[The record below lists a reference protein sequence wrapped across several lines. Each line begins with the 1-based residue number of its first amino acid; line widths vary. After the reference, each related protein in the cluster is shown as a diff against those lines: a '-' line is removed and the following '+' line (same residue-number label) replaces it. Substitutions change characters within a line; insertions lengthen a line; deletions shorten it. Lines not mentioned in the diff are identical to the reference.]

1 MITSMAFFAVEDS
14 LIKFVTSTIPIGQ
27 ILIMFGLGGGFNIS
41 SYGSFQE

>member
-27 ILIMFGLGGGFNIS
+27 ILIMFGLGGL
-41 SYGSFQE
+41 